1 MTMFGKLFGGG
12 ANAGEFTGPFH
23 RPYRDEAANHLYN
36 LLFCD
41 SLALFRGKGEPKPE
55 PWTTLLADKASE
67 SDLRSI
73 ADNPATESRVRALA
87 FNKLRAMGKPVPAK
101 IHLGTIIEMPV
112 ETGLDKLAAF
122 PDHEV
127 RYINQSGKMAIFAPA
142 PASLH
147 ARIDALMQV
156 AQLLVQRIGP
166 WDKARLPPPQRG
178 SARLNFL
185 VSDGLYFGQ
194 GPVDDL
200 MRDQLGGA
208 VIQAGGLLLQDV
220 VNAALAADKSKQSTA

>member
-1 MTMFGKLFGGG
+1 MFGKLFGGG
-12 ANAGEFTGPFH
+12 ASAGEFTGPFH
-23 RPYRDEAANHLYN
+23 RPYRDDTANHLYN

-55 PWTTLLADKASE
+55 PWTTLLSASAAE
-67 SDLRSI
+67 SALRRI
-73 ADNPATESRVRALA
+73 ADDPAAESRVRALA
-87 FNKLRAMGKPVPAK
+87 FNKLRALGKPVPAK
-101 IHLGTIIEMPV
+101 VHLGTIIEMPM
-112 ETGLDKLAAF
+112 ESGLDTLAAF

-142 PASLH
+142 PPALH

-156 AQLLVQRIGP
+156 AQILVQRIGP
-166 WDKARLPPPQRG
+166 WDKPRLPPPQRG

-194 GPVDDL
+194 GPVEDL
-200 MRDQLGGA
+200 SRDQLGGA
-208 VIQAGGLLLQDV
+208 VLQAGGLLLQDV
-220 VNAALAADKSKQSTA
+220 VNTALAADKGKTA